1 MILLSQENLSKS
13 AENSSPLETGDS
25 EEDFRR
31 VFVLPKN
38 IKQAR
43 IAVSI
48 AQGIMGIFLVVLPI
62 LYFVNPAQTD
72 TSLII
77 LAIIGLLFGV
87 VLVGLLPLNIA
98 KTINS
103 KLILG
108 QKSVSIRNSF
118 GWKVF
123 PWKDIQEILIAEKL
137 SSDPNNPK
145 SIGIN
150 LIRFRTISKNTYF
163 KAESYPDTEVKEL
176 KNSTK
181 EAFATT
187 LLGTDYSVSE
197 KTERPSVR
205 SRFIYYYKSTART
218 KQMTFSEKNKD

>member
-1 MILLSQENLSKS
+1 MIHLSQENKS
-13 AENSSPLETGDS
+13 QPAEISSSLETSNG

-31 VFVLPKN
+31 VFILPKK

-48 AQGIMGIFLVVLPI
+48 AQGIMSIFLVVLPI
-62 LYFVNPAQTD
+62 LYFVDPAERSV
-72 TSLII
+72 SLTIFAI
-77 LAIIGLLFGV
+77 LGLIFGV
-87 VLVGLLPLNIA
+87 VLVGLLPTNIA

-123 PWKDIQEILIAEKL
+123 PWKEIQEILITEKL
-137 SSDPNNPK
+137 SSDPNNSK
-145 SIGIN
+145 SIGIS
-150 LIRFRTISKNTYF
+150 LIRFRTISKNAYF
-163 KAESYPDTEVKEL
+163 MADSYPADEVREF
-176 KNSTK
+176 KNSIK
-181 EAFATT
+181 EAFAIT
-187 LLGTDYSVSE
+187 LLGTDYTVSE

-205 SRFIYYYKSTART
+205 SRFIYYYKATAKT
-218 KQMTFSEKNKD
+218 NQISISAKNKE